1 MMNRDAIRQDLLQR
15 RDAIQPAM
23 RQAKSDAIWKRLV
36 ELPVFQQ
43 AEAAF
48 FYVTHG
54 SEVDTSLMR
63 QMARDLGM
71 RVAAPRSKPGDYSM
85 VFHWLDSEDSLL
97 PGAYGILQ
105 PEPSAPVA
113 ALGPKVV
120 VLVPGV
126 AFDPRGN
133 RIGFG
138 GGYYD
143 RWLTGPGLGAATV
156 GLAFHEQVLAAVEAE
171 PHDRPVD
178 GLVTDFQTFD
188 CAALRMRP

>member
-1 MMNRDAIRQDLLQR
+1 MDRNAIRRQVLQR
-15 RDAIQPAM
+15 RDALQPAQ

-36 ELPVFQQ
+36 EFPAFQQ
-43 AEAAF
+43 ARSAF

-54 SEVDTSLMR
+54 SEVDTTLMR
-63 QMARDLGM
+63 RMARELGM

-85 VFHWLDSEDSLL
+85 AFHWLESEDGLV

-113 ALGPKVV
+113 ELAPDVV
-120 VLVPGV
+120 VLVPGL
-126 AFDPRGN
+126 AFDARGN

-143 RWLTGPGLGAATV
+143 RWLAGPGRGAVTV
-156 GLAFHEQVLAAVEAE
+156 GLAFEEQLLDGVDAL

-178 GLVTDFQTFD
+178 GLVTDQRSFD
-188 CAALRMRP
+188 CAALRL